1 VSNYVVEITSAL
13 VYDIDVPAV
22 SKVTLVGV
30 DPSAYTYA
38 LTRQSETTYL
48 ISIQNSQTINSATLR
63 FVYTLN
69 GLQVTKNINYGTWTD
84 QITSKYMAYI
94 SEGAKKAVEAVNSVA
109 GGGMQ
114 GASVGASSM
123 AVIGGN
129 PALLWTLMNLF
140 QQFYYLSF
148 IDVNYPANVQMFLEI
163 FSLGSLSFIPNPLD
177 WFVSDIEVYNLP
189 VPKRYN
195 DNSFSGLFLD
205 NAGNELLVL
214 FFVFVVFCA
223 CKMLKKWARRLP
235 TSVRF
240 ASNKTI
246 GWFQW
251 SGIMESL
258 ITSYTDMAQAVFLQL
273 KVLTF
278 TSTVFVLSSVLCFLT
293 LGFVIAFPVLVIMII
308 RKYSDHPELL
318 TIQYETLVKE
328 YNIDKV
334 AARNY
339 VPIWLIRRLI
349 MCLSLV
355 FLQGY
360 PYVQITI
367 LSILQIAGIYYCW
380 VYTPYITR
388 KENICNT
395 IMELMF
401 GGIHVVIYILVYDDH
416 NPYFTDDQRLQLG
429 WVIVFCCGAILLMSL
444 GLSLFEQVRMIIR
457 GIRMLKQLMSKKDKV
472 KVKGD
477 KSKPKPR
484 IEFSTTHGD
493 QSTLVDLNQSQT
505 DTSPFSSPA
514 LRPAVRS
521 NPPPRNM
528 VLEKNLRR
536 ARIASRIRELRMINR

>member
-1 VSNYVVEITSAL
+1 VNNYVVEITSAL

-30 DPSAYTYA
+30 DPSAYSYT

-48 ISIQNSQTINSATLR
+48 ISIHNTQTITSTMLR
-63 FVYTLN
+63 FVYTLT
-69 GLQVTKNINYGTWTD
+69 GYPATKNINIGEWTD

-94 SEGAKKAVEAVNSVA
+94 SEGAKKAVEAVNNVA
-109 GGGMQ
+109 GGGMK

-148 IDVNYPANVQMFLEI
+148 IDVNFPANVQMFLKI
-163 FSLGSLSFIPNPLD
+163 FSMGSLSFIPNPLE
-177 WFVSDIEVYNLP
+177 WFVKDIDVYNLP

-214 FFVFVVFCA
+214 SFVFIIFCI
-223 CKMLKKWARRLP
+223 CKMMRKWLRRLP
-235 TSVRF
+235 ISLRF
-240 ASNKTI
+240 ASNKAI

-258 ITSYTDMAQAVFLQL
+258 ITSYTDMTQAVFLQL

-278 TSTVFVLSSVLCFLT
+278 TSRVFVLSSILCFVT
-293 LGFVIAFPVLVIMII
+293 LGFVVVFPVLVIMII

-355 FLQGY
+355 FLQGS
-360 PYVQITI
+360 PYVQINI

-380 VYTPYITR
+380 VYTPYITK

-395 IMELMF
+395 LMELLF
-401 GGIHVVIYILVYDDH
+401 GAIHVVIYILIYDDH
-416 NPYFTDDQRLQLG
+416 NPYFSDDQRLQLG
-429 WVIVFCCGAILLMSL
+429 WIMVFSCGAILILSL
-444 GLSLFEQVRMIIR
+444 GLSLFEQVKMVIR
-457 GIRMLKQLMSKKDKV
+457 GLRLLKQLMSKKDKV
-472 KVKGD
+472 KLKA
-477 KSKPKPR
+477 KKEPR
-484 IEFSTTHGD
+484 IEDSLQTD
-493 QSTLVDLNQSQT
+493 QSTLVDLRTQP
-505 DTSPFSSPA
+505 DISPFSSPVV
-514 LRPAVRS
+514 RPAMRS

-528 VLEKNLRR
+528 ALEKSLRR
-536 ARIASRIRELRMINR
+536 ARIASRIRELRAINS